1 MEIVVV
7 RFHKKEK
14 YTIGK
19 MYINGTYFC
28 DTLEDTDRGLTQEMN
43 LDIIDKIKVYGKT
56 AIPTGR
62 YRVELTKSKKFGR
75 VLPLLYNVKG
85 FEGIRIH
92 RGNTNEDTLGCI
104 LVGQNKAVGK
114 VINSAMA
121 EQNLMDRLKE
131 VAKNELIYITV
142 I

>member
-43 LDIIDKIKVYGKT
+43 LDIIDKTKVYGKT

-92 RGNTNEDTLGCI
+92 RGNTDEDTLGCI

-121 EQNLMDRLKE
+121 EKNLMDRLKE
-131 VAKNELIYITV
+131 VEKNELIYITV

>member
-1 MEIVVV
+1 MS
-7 RFHKKEK
+7 
-14 YTIGK
+14 
-19 MYINGTYFC
+19 
-28 DTLEDTDRGLTQEMN
+28 
-43 LDIIDKIKVYGKT
+43 LDIIDKTKVYGKT

-131 VAKNELIYITV
+131 VEKNELIYITV

>member
-43 LDIIDKIKVYGKT
+43 LDIIDKTKVYGKT

-62 YRVELTKSKKFGR
+62 YRVDLTKSKKFGR

-131 VAKNELIYITV
+131 VEKNELIYITV

>member
-92 RGNTNEDTLGCI
+92 RGNTDEDTLGCI

-131 VAKNELIYITV
+131 VEKNELIYITV

>member
-1 MEIVVV
+1 
-7 RFHKKEK
+7 
-14 YTIGK
+14 

-28 DTLEDTDRGLTQEMN
+28 ETLEDTDRGLTQEMN

-131 VAKNELIYITV
+131 VEKNELIYITV

>member
-131 VAKNELIYITV
+131 VEKNELIYITV

>member
-28 DTLEDTDRGLTQEMN
+28 DTLEDTDRGLTQEMS
-43 LDIIDKIKVYGKT
+43 LDAIERKKVYGKT

-62 YRVELTKSKKFGR
+62 YRVELTKSPKFGR
-75 VLPLLYNVKG
+75 ILPLLYNVKG

-92 RGNTNEDTLGCI
+92 RGNTDEDTLGCI

-114 VINSAMA
+114 VINSAIT
-121 EQNLMDRLKE
+121 EQNLIDKLRDIE
-131 VAKNELIYITV
+131 QGERIFIT
-142 I
+142 II

>member
-43 LDIIDKIKVYGKT
+43 LDIIDKTKVYGKT

-92 RGNTNEDTLGCI
+92 RGNTDEDTLGCI

-121 EQNLMDRLKE
+121 EQNLMDRLKDVE
-131 VAKNELIYITV
+131 QNELIYITV

>member
-28 DTLEDTDRGLTQEMN
+28 DTLEDTDRGLTQEMS
-43 LDIIDKIKVYGKT
+43 LDTIERKKVYSKT

-62 YRVELTKSKKFGR
+62 YRVELTKSPKFGR
-75 VLPLLYNVKG
+75 ILPLLYNVKG

-92 RGNTNEDTLGCI
+92 MGNTDEDTLGCI

-114 VINSAMA
+114 VINSAIT
-121 EQNLMDRLKE
+121 EQNLIDKLRDIE
-131 VAKNELIYITV
+131 QGERIFIT
-142 I
+142 II

>member
-7 RFHKKEK
+7 RFHTKEK

-85 FEGIRIH
+85 FEAIRIH
-92 RGNTNEDTLGCI
+92 RGNTDEDTLGCI

-131 VAKNELIYITV
+131 VEKNELIYITV

>member
-43 LDIIDKIKVYGKT
+43 LDIIDKTKVYGKT

-92 RGNTNEDTLGCI
+92 RGNTDEDTLGCI

-131 VAKNELIYITV
+131 VEKNELIYITV

>member
-43 LDIIDKIKVYGKT
+43 LDIIDKTKVYGKT

-121 EQNLMDRLKE
+121 EQNLMDRLKDVE
-131 VAKNELIYITV
+131 QNELIYITV

>member
-92 RGNTNEDTLGCI
+92 RGNTDEDTLGCI

-121 EQNLMDRLKE
+121 EQNLMDRIKE
-131 VAKNELIYITV
+131 VEKNELIYITV

>member
-43 LDIIDKIKVYGKT
+43 LDIIDKTKVYGKT

-62 YRVELTKSKKFGR
+62 YRVDLTKSKKFGR

-121 EQNLMDRLKE
+121 EQNLMDRL
-131 VAKNELIYITV
+131 
-142 I
+142 

>member
-43 LDIIDKIKVYGKT
+43 LDIIDKTKVYGKT

-131 VAKNELIYITV
+131 VEKNELIYITV

>member
-43 LDIIDKIKVYGKT
+43 LDIIDKTKVYGKT

-62 YRVELTKSKKFGR
+62 YRVDLTKSKKFGR

-92 RGNTNEDTLGCI
+92 RGNTN
-104 LVGQNKAVGK
+104 
-114 VINSAMA
+114 
-121 EQNLMDRLKE
+121 
-131 VAKNELIYITV
+131 
-142 I
+142 

>member
-43 LDIIDKIKVYGKT
+43 LDIIDKTKVYGKT

-92 RGNTNEDTLGCI
+92 RGNTDEDTLGCI

-114 VINSAMA
+114 VINSAMT

-131 VAKNELIYITV
+131 VEQNEFIYITV

>member
-43 LDIIDKIKVYGKT
+43 LDIIDKTKVYGKT

-62 YRVELTKSKKFGR
+62 YRVDLTKSKKFGR
-75 VLPLLYNVKG
+75 VLPLSYNVKG

-131 VAKNELIYITV
+131 VEKNELIYITV

>member
-43 LDIIDKIKVYGKT
+43 LDIIDKTKVYGKT

-92 RGNTNEDTLGCI
+92 RGNTDEDTLGCI

-121 EQNLMDRLKE
+121 EQNLMGRLKE
-131 VAKNELIYITV
+131 VEKNELIYITV

>member
-1 MEIVVV
+1 MEIVGV

-43 LDIIDKIKVYGKT
+43 LDIIDKTKVYGKT

-62 YRVELTKSKKFGR
+62 YRVDLTKSKKFGR

-131 VAKNELIYITV
+131 VEKNELIYITV

>member
-43 LDIIDKIKVYGKT
+43 LDIIDKTKVYGKT

-92 RGNTNEDTLGCI
+92 RGNTDEDTLGCI
-104 LVGQNKAVGK
+104 LVGQNKVVGK

-131 VAKNELIYITV
+131 VEKNELIYITV

>member
-43 LDIIDKIKVYGKT
+43 LDIIDKTKVYGKT